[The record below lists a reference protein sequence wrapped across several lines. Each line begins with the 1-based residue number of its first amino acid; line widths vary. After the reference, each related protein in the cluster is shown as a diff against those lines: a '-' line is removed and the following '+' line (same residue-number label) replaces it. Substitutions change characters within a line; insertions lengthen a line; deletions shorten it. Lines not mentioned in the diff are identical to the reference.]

1 MVGAANDDTSI
12 VSMVFAD
19 EEVGVVA
26 NAEGEVGLD
35 TSQWDEASLIVGFR
49 EALGRVVL

>member
-1 MVGAANDDTSI
+1 MIADGQMHVVWVEGVVDAADDDTGI

-35 TSQWDEASLIVGFR
+35 IFQ
-49 EALGRVVL
+49 